1 MSNSTAC
8 IAAILSWVPRTVK
21 IMTILVTGAT
31 GNIGRRI
38 VDHLIDLGANDIR
51 ALATNPARAKLPDG
65 VTAVTGLYGAPL
77 PERWMS
83 RSSWPHSTPKM
94 HRSRWM
100 TSPGWPRRCW
110 SSPMS
115 HTSAGCI
122 RSRRAE
128 SAYRSA
134 TSSATGPRQKRRS
147 KRPSAGTR
155 RGIST
160 RSKTHSSWG
169 SPAQSVVQWAGA
181 NAELFR

>member
-1 MSNSTAC
+1 
-8 IAAILSWVPRTVK
+8 
-21 IMTILVTGAT
+21 
-31 GNIGRRI
+31 
-38 VDHLIDLGANDIR
+38 
-51 ALATNPARAKLPDG
+51 
-65 VTAVTGLYGAPL
+65 VTALTGLYGAPL
-77 PERWMS
+77 PERWML

-122 RSRRAE
+122 RSRGGIGVPIGYQQCDRAE
-128 SAYRSA
+128 AEAAFQTALGR
-134 TSSATGPRQKRRS
+134 KRH
-147 KRPSAGTR
+147 
-155 RGIST
+155 GIST